1 MTTPTPRIAAVTAE
15 GQTALRLRWK
25 GGGEAHAELVGW
37 IATGGE
43 VLAPLLASD
52 LFRAPRIA
60 EHGTAVAWGDDDDLM
75 IDAVHLEQIAAEQ
88 QPFGAQEIA
97 GWQEAMRLSN
107 QEAAGFLGVSL
118 STWNAYKAG
127 ARIPTA
133 VAMLCRAA
141 TRDPLL
147 LQAHFRPRK
156 PGRPRKAG

>member
-1 MTTPTPRIAAVTAE
+1 MNTPTPRIAAVTAE
-15 GQTALRLRWK
+15 GPTALHLRWR
-25 GGGEAHAELVGW
+25 GGGDAHAELVGW
-37 IATGGE
+37 IATGGD
-43 VLAPLLASD
+43 VLAPLLSPAVFS
-52 LFRAPRIA
+52 APRIA
-60 EHGTAVAWGDDDDLM
+60 EHGAAVAWGDDDDLM

-88 QPFGAQEIA
+88 QPFGTAEII
-97 GWQEAMRLSN
+97 GWQQRMRLSN
-107 QEAAGFLGVSL
+107 QEAADFLGVSL

-156 PGRPRKAG
+156 AGRPRRAG